1 MQRRLLTLAIFLLLG
16 AILNVAMAWG
26 CATWSALKLVSRPWV
41 GQLTEVDQRWWQQVV
56 PAGAAPRASAV
67 WRSRGFGCDSLLILG
82 DRSGEAVIRED
93 PSGQVIFGTSVN
105 ATLDRATLV
114 RSGWPW
120 RSGAGE
126 RWDLGI
132 SLLTPFPM
140 LGHKVTTWRDADLET
155 SAVSFDRPTRLGG
168 SSFRLLP
175 LRPIWTGFAINTLF
189 YAALLWPLICGPSAL
204 RRHIR
209 RKRGLCVSCGY
220 DLRHAEH
227 DACPECGGVSGPAAE
242 VVG

>member
-1 MQRRLLTLAIFLLLG
+1 MKRRLTKLVVFLLLG
-16 AILNVAMAWG
+16 AVVNVAVAWG
-26 CATWSALKLVSRPWV
+26 CATWSALKLVSRPLV
-41 GQLTEVDQRWWQQVV
+41 ERPTDADQRWWQQVV
-56 PAGAAPRASAV
+56 PARASPRANAV

-105 ATLDRATLV
+105 ATLDRVTLV

-140 LGHKVTTWRDADLET
+140 LGHKVTTWRDADLQT
-155 SAVSFDRPTRLGG
+155 SAVSFDRPTWLGG

-175 LRPIWTGFAINTLF
+175 LRPVWPGFAINSIF
-189 YAALLWPLICGPSAL
+189 YGAILWPLIGGPFVL

-209 RKRGLCVSCGY
+209 RKRGLCVTCGY
-220 DLRHAEH
+220 DLRHADH
-227 DACPECGGVSGPAAE
+227 AACPECGWRREASS
-242 VVG
+242 